1 MGLVFFF
8 GLSTGDIAV
17 SRFVVTG
24 GGFHL
29 VVMVTLLVLEKG
41 SVLQR
46 QPWTSFQLG
55 FMGFGS
61 FHPLL

>member
-1 MGLVFFF
+1 MVCFFF
-8 GLSTGDIAV
+8 CLSTCDIAV

-29 VVMVTLLVLEKG
+29 VVTLLVLEKG
-41 SVLQR
+41 SMLQR
-46 QPWTSFQLG
+46 QPWMSFQLG

-61 FHPLL
+61 FHPPL